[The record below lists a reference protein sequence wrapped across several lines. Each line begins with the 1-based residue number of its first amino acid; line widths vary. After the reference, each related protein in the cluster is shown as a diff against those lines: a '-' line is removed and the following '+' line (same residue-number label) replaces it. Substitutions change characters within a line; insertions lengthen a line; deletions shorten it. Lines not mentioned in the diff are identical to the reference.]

1 MIPRKEPLLAPLAA
15 LAGGILLARRVS
27 FDLGE
32 LAGALAAMLA
42 LALLGAGVKARR
54 AALAA
59 LLTALVAA
67 GALLETRSSAEP
79 APVIDASPREIVL
92 VQGCVVE
99 PPAAVQNR
107 RRFVVELA
115 ESARARVTVYLKD
128 GESLPP
134 LAYGSRLELE
144 GRLRRP
150 RNFENPGSFDY
161 AGYLARKKI
170 YWTMSVSSAEGVRR
184 LEGECGS
191 RFWKAIYALR
201 AAALARLGKLIASE
215 APERALLEALLLG
228 EASQLERVWKEQFRR
243 TGTYHTLVI
252 SGLHV
257 TIVAGCLLWL
267 LRLANFGQGA
277 TLVAASAA
285 VWLYACLTGA
295 ATPVLR
301 AAGGLVLFLAG
312 GYFYRRR
319 RLLNVLAAV
328 AIAFLVADPDQL
340 FDPSFQLSF
349 LSVALIGALAVP
361 LLERTVLP
369 YRRALAG
376 LADSDRDL
384 HLAPRQAQFRVELR
398 LLAETAA
405 LWTPVPARRWLT
417 AAAPALRLAFHL
429 VELAAVSVVIQI
441 GLALPMAAYFHRV
454 SLLGLAANPLV
465 VTLTTLAVPAGFLAI
480 LTGWSLPAAAAT
492 KLVGG
497 SMAVVESLAQL
508 EADWRIPDPPGWL
521 AGATLA
527 SLILAAV
534 SLRAWRRARIPA
546 FGALAVFTILVAVH
560 PFEPRRVPG
569 ALELTAIDVGQAES
583 LLVALP
589 AGRFLLVDGAG
600 LPAFAARSGGE
611 FDPGEDVVSPYLWSR
626 SIRRLDA
633 VVATHGHEDHIGG
646 LSAVLRNF
654 RPAEL
659 WIGAPP
665 PEGTLAGLCEQA
677 RRMGASVRR
686 LRRGDR
692 FAYGGAEIE
701 VLAPAGEEPFAEAP
715 HNNDSLVLRL
725 SYGRHSILLTGDV
738 EREVERSLV
747 QENLLRPTEVVKLA
761 HHGSRTSSSAAFLDA
776 LRPAFAVVSAG
787 WENAYNLP
795 HPHVVARLAERR
807 VMLLGT
813 DRHGLVSIRTD
824 GRRFTVETR
833 LWPVPERSRFA
844 RRSAFPAP

>member
-1 MIPRKEPLLAPLAA
+1 MSPRKEPLLVPLVC
-15 LAGGILLARRVS
+15 LAGGILLARRVG
-27 FDLGE
+27 FDPEE
-32 LAGALAAMLA
+32 LLAALGALVA
-42 LALLGAGVKARR
+42 LAVLGARLKAPR

-67 GALLETRSSAEP
+67 GALLESRRSIRP
-79 APVIDASPREIVL
+79 APAIDASPRQVVL
-92 VQGCVVE
+92 VEGCLVE
-99 PPAAVQNR
+99 PPVALENR
-107 RRFVVELA
+107 RQFVVELA
-115 ESARARVTVYLKD
+115 EDARARVTVYLKD
-128 GESLPP
+128 GDSLPP

-150 RNFENPGSFDY
+150 RNYENPGSFDY

-170 YWTMSVSSAEGVRR
+170 YWTMSVSSAAGVRP

-191 RFWKAIYALR
+191 PFWKAVYALR
-201 AAALARLGKLIASE
+201 ARALERLGKLLPRE
-215 APERALLEALLLG
+215 APERAMLEALLLG
-228 EASQLERVWKEQFRR
+228 ETSQLERVWKEQFRR

-257 TIVAGCLLWL
+257 TIVAGCLVWL
-267 LRLANFGQGA
+267 LRLANLGLGA
-277 TLVAASAA
+277 TLMAASAA
-285 VWLYACLTGA
+285 AWLYACLTGA
-295 ATPVLR
+295 NTPVLR
-301 AAGGLVLFLAG
+301 AASGLVLFLAG

-319 RLLNVLAAV
+319 QLLNVLAAV
-328 AIAFLVADPDQL
+328 AIAFLLVDPDQL

-361 LLERTVLP
+361 LLEQTLVP

-384 HLAPRQAQFRVELR
+384 NLAPRQAQFRVELR
-398 LLAETAA
+398 LLAEAAA
-405 LWTPVPARRWLT
+405 LWTPVAARWWL
-417 AAAPALRLAFHL
+417 AAAAVALRLVIHF
-429 VELAAVSVVIQI
+429 VELAAVSAVIQI

-454 SLLGLAANPLV
+454 SLLGLVANPVV
-465 VTLTTLAVPAGFLAI
+465 VTLTTFAVPAGFLAI
-480 LTGWSLPAAAAT
+480 LTGWSLFAEVASR
-492 KLVGG
+492 LVEG
-497 SMAVVESLAQL
+497 SMAVVASLARL

-521 AGATLA
+521 AAALLG
-527 SLILAAV
+527 SVVLAAL
-534 SLRAWRRARIPA
+534 SLRAWPRARIPA
-546 FGALAVFTILVAVH
+546 FAVLAVFTALLIVH
-560 PFEPRRVPG
+560 PCEPRRVP
-569 ALELTAIDVGQAES
+569 ATLELTAIDVGQAES
-583 LLVALP
+583 LLVVLP
-589 AGRFLLVDGAG
+589 QGRFMLVDGAG
-600 LPAFAARSGGE
+600 LPAFAARGRRE

-626 SIRRLDA
+626 SIRRLDV

-646 LSAVLRNF
+646 LPAIVRNF

-659 WIGAPP
+659 WIGAPAS
-665 PEGTLAGLCEQA
+665 EDALAELCEQA
-677 RRMGASVRR
+677 RNLGAAVRR

-692 FAYGGAEIE
+692 FPYGGAEIE
-701 VLAPAGEEPFAEAP
+701 VLSPAAEEPFAEKP

-725 SYGRHSILLTGDV
+725 AYGRHSMLLTGDIERQV
-738 EREVERSLV
+738 EAELV
-747 QENLLRPTEVVKLA
+747 KENLLEPTDVIKLA

-795 HPHVVARLAERR
+795 HPQVVARLAERH

-833 LWPVPERSRFA
+833 LWPVAERSWLS

>member
-1 MIPRKEPLLAPLAA
+1 MIPRREPLLAPLAC
-15 LAGGILLARRVS
+15 LAGGILLARRVG
-27 FDLGE
+27 FDPEE
-32 LAGALAAMLA
+32 LVAALGALVA
-42 LALLGAGVKARR
+42 LAVLGASLRARR

-59 LLTALVAA
+59 LFTALVAG
-67 GALLETRSSAEP
+67 GALLETRRSLRP
-79 APVIDASPREIVL
+79 APVIDASPREVVIVE
-92 VQGCVVE
+92 GCVVE
-99 PPAAVQNR
+99 PPITAENR
-107 RRFVVELA
+107 RQFVVELA
-115 ESARARVTVYLKD
+115 EDARARVTVYLKE
-128 GESLPP
+128 GEALPP
-134 LAYGSRLELE
+134 LAYGSRLEIE

-150 RNFENPGSFDY
+150 RNYENPGSFDY
-161 AGYLARKKI
+161 AGYLARKRI
-170 YWTMSVSSAEGVRR
+170 YWTISVSSAQGVRR

-191 RFWKAIYALR
+191 RFWKAIFALR
-201 AAALARLGKLIASE
+201 AAALARLGTLVPKE
-215 APERALLEALLLG
+215 APERALLEALLVG
-228 EASQLERVWKEQFRR
+228 ETTQLERVWKEQFRR

-257 TIVAGCLLWL
+257 TIVAGCLVWL
-267 LRLANFGQGA
+267 LRLANLGLGA
-277 TLVAASAA
+277 TLVVASAA

-295 ATPVLR
+295 NTPVLR
-301 AAGGLVLFLAG
+301 AASGLVLFLGG

-319 RLLNVLAAV
+319 QLLNVLAAV
-328 AIAFLVADPDQL
+328 AIAFLLVDPDQL

-361 LLERTVLP
+361 LLEQTLLP
-369 YRRALAG
+369 FRRALAG

-405 LWTPVPARRWLT
+405 LWLPLPARWWL
-417 AAAPALRLAFHL
+417 AAAAVALRLVFHL
-429 VELAAVSVVIQI
+429 VELAAVSAVIQI
-441 GLALPMAAYFHRV
+441 GLALPMAIYFHRV
-454 SLLGLAANPLV
+454 SLLGLVANPAV
-465 VTLTTLAVPAGFLAI
+465 VTLTTFAVPAGFLAI
-480 LTGWSLPAAAAT
+480 LSGWSAPAELAA
-492 KLVGG
+492 KLMGT
-497 SMAVVESLAQL
+497 SMAVVASLARF

-521 AGATLA
+521 AAALLG
-527 SLILAAV
+527 SVVLAAV
-534 SLRAWRRARIPA
+534 SLRAWPRARIPA
-546 FGALAVFTILVAVH
+546 FALLAVFTALLVAH
-560 PFEPRRVPG
+560 PFEPRRVP
-569 ALELTAIDVGQAES
+569 ATLELTAIDVGQAES
-583 LLVALP
+583 LLVVLP
-589 AGRFLLVDGAG
+589 QGRFLLVDGAG
-600 LPAFAARSGGE
+600 LPAFAARGRRE

-626 SIRRLDA
+626 SIRRLDV

-646 LSAVLRNF
+646 LPAIVRNF

-659 WIGAPP
+659 WIGAPASA
-665 PEGTLAGLCEQA
+665 GALAELCEQA
-677 RRMGASVRR
+677 RNLGAAIRR

-701 VLAPAGEEPFAEAP
+701 VLAPAGEEPFAEKP

-725 SYGRHSILLTGDV
+725 AYGRHSMLLAGDIERQV
-738 EREVERSLV
+738 EAELVE
-747 QENLLRPTEVVKLA
+747 ENLLEPTDVIKLA

-833 LWPVPERSRFA
+833 LWPVAERSWLA
-844 RRSAFPAP
+844 RRAAFPAP